1 MDTIQLAE
9 PLRMLIT
16 LVVSF
21 LVSALTIPT
30 IVKVAREKKL
40 MDKPN
45 ERSSHKVSIP
55 TLGGI
60 AIFSGILIASLT
72 LLNIYKLPG
81 LQYTIVGIFILFMI
95 GITDDMLNINPYKK
109 LGIQIVAALLVII
122 KGETGITNFHGL
134 FGIYEVD
141 PNTSLL
147 VSTLVIVAITNA
159 FNLIDGIDGLAGSVG
174 IVTSLTFGFWF
185 MEAGEF
191 EVAVIS
197 FALTGALAGFLI
209 FNLWGQN
216 NKIFMGDTG
225 SLVVGYLLAVLV
237 IRFNEVNI
245 NSFNPAYVNAAPA
258 VSFAILII
266 PVFDTIRVTVI
277 RLAHRQHP
285 FRADRRHIHHRL
297 LDLGLTH
304 KQASTILATVNLLYI
319 LAAFILQ
326 YYLKSTTIIFAL
338 FFAISIPLST
348 LPVFIKTLRDNKMTA
363 QKQIID

>member
-109 LGIQIVAALLVII
+109 LGIQIAAALLVII

-209 FNLWGQN
+209 FNLWGQS

-266 PVFDTIRVTVI
+266 PLFDTIRVTVI

-348 LPVFIKTLRDNKMTA
+348 LPVFIKTIRDNKMTA

>member
-1 MDTIQLAE
+1 MDTLQLAE

-45 ERSSHKVSIP
+45 ERSSHKESIP

-109 LGIQIVAALLVII
+109 LGIQVAAALLVII
-122 KGETGITNFHGL
+122 KGDIGITNFHGL
-134 FGIYEVD
+134 FGIYDVD

-147 VSTLVIVAITNA
+147 VSTFVIVAITNA

-191 EVAVIS
+191 ELAVIS

-209 FNLWGQN
+209 FNLWGQS

-237 IRFNEVNI
+237 IKFNEVNI

-266 PVFDTIRVTVI
+266 PLFDTIRVTVI

-297 LDLGLTH
+297 LDLGLSH

-319 LAAFILQ
+319 LVAFILQ

-348 LPVFIKTLRDNKMTA
+348 LPVFIKTLKDNKLMA